1 MGSLL
6 DALRFLTR
14 LPLGAA
20 PVRDDR
26 RMAAAA
32 VWFPLAGAAVG
43 AAGAGVYALARP
55 LWGPLPAAVLAALAG
70 LLVTGGL
77 HLDGLA
83 DTVDGLGRGG
93 SAEDRLAAMRDPHTG
108 ALGAAAVAADLLLRA
123 AFLSALPPREAAFA
137 ALTAPVSG
145 RWAMVAVM
153 PLHRYARPGAGL
165 GRPFAEHARW
175 GRALA
180 AGAVA
185 ALVVHLAAAGF
196 WPGAA
201 VRLTPRL
208 LAATVAAALAA
219 AILFAGFAA
228 RRLGGLT
235 GDVYGAVNEVAEITA
250 LAALAA
256 LLRTAG

>member
-43 AAGAGVYALARP
+43 AAASGMYALAQP
-55 LWGPLPAAVLAALAG
+55 LWGPLPAAALAALAG

-83 DTVDGLGRGG
+83 DTTDGLARGG
-93 SAEDRLAAMRDPHTG
+93 SAEDRLDAMRDPRTG
-108 ALGAAAVAADLLLRA
+108 ALGAAAVAADLLLRT

-137 ALTAPVSG
+137 ALAAPVSA

-153 PLHRYARPGAGL
+153 PLHRYARPGGGL
-165 GRPFAEHARW
+165 GRAFAEHVGW

-185 ALVVHLAAAGF
+185 AAIVHLAAAAC
-196 WPGAA
+196 WPAA
-201 VRLTPRL
+201 VRPTPRL
-208 LAATVAAALAA
+208 LAATVAAAPLAG
-219 AILFAGFAA
+219 ILFASFVA

-235 GDVYGAVNEVAEITA
+235 GDVYGAVNEVAEIA
-250 LAALAA
+250 VLAALAA
-256 LLRTAG
+256 LPRTAG